1 MVIAN
6 IMLLITSTEF
16 HMKTKIDD
24 NIKQQ
29 GHGKRYMKGEYKINC
44 EDDT

>member
-1 MVIAN
+1 
-6 IMLLITSTEF
+6 
-16 HMKTKIDD
+16 MKTKIDD